1 VAVSDYLRCLK
12 PGSSL
17 VVVGSL
23 YLGMVL
29 GGGSLMVPLP
39 SFLLLC
45 LVGVAVSAGSHALN
59 MCFDLELDRLSHP
72 DRPLPRGRV
81 GARRL
86 LLLSLLLFSLSPLSL
101 LLGPSVLLL
110 TSLGVL
116 LGLLYSLPPFPLGRW
131 YTSYPVSSLG
141 YVFLPLLAGASAL
154 SRPGGEVLGA
164 TLLFTLLSLFLS
176 PLKDLKDRRGDER
189 AGKPTL
195 PVKLGVKNTLLLS
208 LSGSLLTLLLFLLL
222 NPRGPWWFLSYLTCT
237 ATLLLPTLFFS
248 EGLLKRDPFW
258 LVRLW
263 ALTAQLLFAGWWA
276 YL

>member
-1 VAVSDYLRCLK
+1 MAPSDYLRCLK

-29 GGGSLMVPLP
+29 GGGSLRVPLP

-45 LVGVAVSAGSHALN
+45 LVGAAVSAGSHALN
-59 MCFDLELDRLSHP
+59 MYFDLELDRFSHP
-72 DRPLPRGRV
+72 DRPLPRGRLR
-81 GARRL
+81 GKRL

-101 LLGPSVLLL
+101 LLSPSVLLL

-141 YVFLPLLAGASAL
+141 YVFLPMLAGASSL
-154 SRPGGEVLGA
+154 SPPSGEVLGVA
-164 TLLFTLLSLFLS
+164 LFFTLLSFFLS

-195 PVKLGVKNTLLLS
+195 PVRLGVRRTLLFS
-208 LSGSLLTLLLFLLL
+208 LSGSLLTFLCFLLL
-222 NPRGPWWFLSYLTCT
+222 NSRGPWWFLSYLTCT
-237 ATLLLPTLFFS
+237 GTLLLPTLFFS

-263 ALTAQLLFAGWWA
+263 ALAAQLLFAGWWA

>member
-1 VAVSDYLRCLK
+1 MAVFDYLRCLK

-29 GGGSLMVPLP
+29 GGGSLRVPLP
-39 SFLLLC
+39 PFLLLC
-45 LVGVAVSAGSHALN
+45 LVGAAVSAGSHALN
-59 MCFDLELDRLSHP
+59 MYFDLELDRLSHP
-72 DRPLPRGRV
+72 DRPLPRGRLK
-81 GARRL
+81 GKRL
-86 LLLSLLLFSLSPLSL
+86 LFLSLLLFSLSPLSL

-116 LGLLYSLPPFPLGRW
+116 LGLLYSLPPLPLGRW

-141 YVFLPLLAGASAL
+141 YVFLPLLVGASSL
-154 SRPGGEVLGA
+154 SHLTGEVLA
-164 TLLFTLLSLFLS
+164 VALLFTLLSLLLS

-195 PVKLGVKNTLLLS
+195 PVKLGTRRTFLFS
-208 LSGSLLTLLLFLLL
+208 LSGSFLTLLLFLLL

-248 EGLLKRDPFW
+248 EGLLRRDPFW

-263 ALTAQLLFAGWWA
+263 ALAAQLLFAGWWA